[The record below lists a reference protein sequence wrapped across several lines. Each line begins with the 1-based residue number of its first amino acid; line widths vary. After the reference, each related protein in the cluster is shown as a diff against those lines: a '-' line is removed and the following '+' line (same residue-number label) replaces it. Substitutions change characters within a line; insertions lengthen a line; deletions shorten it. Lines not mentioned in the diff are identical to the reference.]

1 MVIDTNLDKLAPLIP
16 KKDQMLQLTV
26 DYESFMYYCNV
37 LSNLISDG
45 NNLHLDLPIIQSH
58 VDSLS
63 VISKKINDNITVEIK
78 VNDEST
84 GKLKLIS
91 NNINN
96 AIEEIIIKFSKL
108 KRTVNDIAII
118 DISNKMESIHTL
130 TTELNHNVSKEIMH
144 NELYIPNRPSSQESE
159 IGMFITVVCVVL
171 FVIIIGVVSYIKV
184 SGE

>member
-1 MVIDTNLDKLAPLIP
+1 M
-16 KKDQMLQLTV
+16 
-26 DYESFMYYCNV
+26 
-37 LSNLISDG
+37 
-45 NNLHLDLPIIQSH
+45 
-58 VDSLS
+58 
-63 VISKKINDNITVEIK
+63 
-78 VNDEST
+78 
-84 GKLKLIS
+84 
-91 NNINN
+91 
-96 AIEEIIIKFSKL
+96 
-108 KRTVNDIAII
+108 NDIAII

>member
-1 MVIDTNLDKLAPLIP
+1 
-16 KKDQMLQLTV
+16 
-26 DYESFMYYCNV
+26 MYYCNV

-84 GKLKLIS
+84 GKIKLIS

-118 DISNKMESIHTL
+118 DISNQMESIHTL
-130 TTELNHNVSKEIMH
+130 TTELNHNV
-144 NELYIPNRPSSQESE
+144 
-159 IGMFITVVCVVL
+159 
-171 FVIIIGVVSYIKV
+171 
-184 SGE
+184 